1 MSNKK
6 LSLVLGLALLS
17 APAFSKI
24 TKITNEDGITYDISV
39 DGLNTEMVV
48 LNGREFQKLNLVGV
62 DEMQSIQYVQG
73 APQVPVLRFYADAD
87 KMNDIQISAN
97 ENKNEINKT
106 IQNILPVLPSLV
118 KLPGST
124 YQESDL
130 TVSKTLLKEDEFSIE
145 DVGSMRGQQRYL
157 VTLYPVVLEGSK
169 AILKNQFTVK
179 IKKPKINFIPMEAQE
194 GIVFIIGSKFK
205 ETPSLVK
212 YMDLKKSLGF
222 NIFTLEVK
230 KDDPEQ
236 IRAKVKDLYAKNPSL
251 KYAVIVGDSEDVPGK
266 ESNIIAGTTDLYYAA
281 LGNEYEEDLNTPE
294 LFIGR
299 VTAKD
304 KAEMNKI
311 FNKMIIYLND
321 SYSTQ
326 SMLDHISFIATD
338 DRYEVAEE
346 THNYVINTYTK
357 KAKYRGVFPKANQ
370 LGGDKLYAISHKAW
384 TNEVMNA
391 ISQGRTII
399 NYSGHGSTDSW
410 AGPYIGQ
417 EEVRSL
423 KSNTFP
429 FVISNACIT
438 GDFRIDESFAETWI
452 RHENGAIMF
461 FGSMDSSYWDED
473 DILEKRMFDGIFTK
487 KKENFGEITDYALS
501 EMWRQYGGENRSKY
515 YRETYHMFGDPS
527 LKLKISPFKSLL

>member
-1 MSNKK
+1 MSTNK

-17 APAFSKI
+17 APALSKI
-24 TKITNEDGITYDISV
+24 TKISNDNDLTYNITV
-39 DGLNTEMVV
+39 DGLKTEKVA
-48 LNGREFQKLNLVGV
+48 LNGEEFQKLNLLGV
-62 DEMQSIQYVQG
+62 EEMMAIHYIQG
-73 APQVPVLRFYADAD
+73 TPQVPVLRFYANAD
-87 KMNDIQISAN
+87 KMSDIEVTTI
-97 ENKNEINKT
+97 ENKTITSQT
-106 IQNILPVLPSLV
+106 IQNILPVLPSLE
-118 KLPGST
+118 KIPGST

-130 TVSKTLLKEDEFSIE
+130 NLNKAFITENEFSIE
-145 DVGSMRGQQRYL
+145 DAGSMRGQQRYL
-157 VTLYPVVLEGSK
+157 VTLYPVALEGNK
-169 AILKNQFTVK
+169 AIVKNQFQVK
-179 IKKPKINFIPMEAQE
+179 IKNPSINFIPMEAPE

-205 ETPSLVK
+205 DAPSLVK
-212 YMDLKKSLGF
+212 YMELKKNLGF
-222 NIFTLEVK
+222 NVFTLDVK
-230 KDDPEQ
+230 KEDPDQ
-236 IRAKVKDLYAKNPSL
+236 IRLKIKDLYAKNPSL
-251 KYAVIVGDSEDVPGK
+251 KYALIVGDSEDVPGK
-266 ESNIIAGTTDLYYAA
+266 ESTIIAGTTDLYYAA
-281 LGNEYEEDLNTPE
+281 LGNEYEEDLNAPD

-299 VTAKD
+299 VTAED
-304 KAEMNKI
+304 KAGMNKI
-311 FNKMIIYLND
+311 FNKMITYLND

-370 LGGDKLYAISHKAW
+370 PGGDKLYAISHKAW

-423 KSNTFP
+423 KSTTFP

-487 KKENFGEITDYALS
+487 NKENFGEITDYGLS

-527 LKLKISPFKSLL
+527 LKLKISPF